1 MVLTLVTWIVISH
14 KRFAVILFKKESKLS
29 IFYLISG
36 ILVARQDQ
44 ELRLRELD
52 LRGKDQDFVKTLVNQ
67 LCTNAQLYSNYTET
81 NFKKHSYLMLH

>member
-67 LCTNAQLYSNYTET
+67 LCTNAQTH
-81 NFKKHSYLMLH
+81 NFTVITLKLILKSTRI

>member
-52 LRGKDQDFVKTLVNQ
+52 LRGKDQDFVKTLMNQ
-67 LCTNAQLYSNYTET
+67 LCDTNEQLNTVITLKLILKST
-81 NFKKHSYLMLH
+81 HI